1 MKSGNLN
8 FLEPSGPV
16 QACNGTD
23 LPFFVSKRVTYLNL
37 GGSRSEIHTTHFE
50 ENKLPER
57 VLFTVVVN
65 LGITYRMSKHV
76 ALLDTQTLPSDY
88 ICVLTDADFV
98 ILTNPIGR
106 HTQTVKL
113 RQLLKFSSISDDAWK
128 DECGTWLE

>member
-1 MKSGNLN
+1 
-8 FLEPSGPV
+8 
-16 QACNGTD
+16 
-23 LPFFVSKRVTYLNL
+23 
-37 GGSRSEIHTTHFE
+37 
-50 ENKLPER
+50 

-113 RQLLKFSSISDDAWK
+113 RQLLKFSSISDYAWK
-128 DECGTWLE
+128 NECGTCLE